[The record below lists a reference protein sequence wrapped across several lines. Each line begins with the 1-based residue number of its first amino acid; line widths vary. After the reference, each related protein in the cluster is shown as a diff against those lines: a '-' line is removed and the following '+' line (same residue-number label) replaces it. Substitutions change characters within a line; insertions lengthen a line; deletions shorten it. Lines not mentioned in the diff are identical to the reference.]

1 VPLSVN
7 PLPAVKEEVLEDV
20 SAFPI
25 TNELA
30 LGVKEVTETAVEPV
44 EELPVDV
51 SAPVVV
57 APLTS

>member
-1 VPLSVN
+1 MN

-30 LGVKEVTETAVEPV
+30 LGVKEVTAGAVEPV
-44 EELPVDV
+44 EELPVEVDGL
-51 SAPVVV
+51 VVE
-57 APLTS
+57 APLIS

>member
-1 VPLSVN
+1 MPLSVN

>member
-1 VPLSVN
+1 MPLSVN

-44 EELPVDV
+44 EELPVEVDGL
-51 SAPVVV
+51 VVE
-57 APLTS
+57 APLIS